1 MMNTSTK
8 YFNVANVNVTESYT
22 LTTGLQGKVFCTVN
36 SRPATAQI
44 FSNIHEDTPY
54 PPEFK
59 DTGAESETWI
69 KFNDPNTQMLFCNL
83 PRVDREK
90 VAESLIE
97 SVRNPYDKV
106 KFLSSK
112 SNQPWMKCIRNAGN
126 IKTLNNLYSDINE
139 HDDVMNNGF
148 TNVIDSIY
156 NDKCADLEDTA
167 VNNIKASL
175 NDKKDHFTP
184 DFIPELK
191 SEISNLYDPANPE
204 TSGIMKQFKE
214 DVSEIIQ
221 EHNPV
226 WQQDKLITLEEVNLA
241 FKIVMAEKEKDYG
254 KETEDIPERN

>member
-83 PRVDREK
+83 PRNDRER

-97 SVRNPYDKV
+97 SVRHPYDKAE
-106 KFLSSK
+106 FLSAK
-112 SNQPWMKCIRNAGN
+112 SNQLWMNHMRNAQN
-126 IKTLNNLYSDINE
+126 VKTLNSLYLDINGR
-139 HDDVMNNGF
+139 DDIINNGL
-148 TNVIDSIY
+148 TNVLDSIY
-156 NDKCADLEDTA
+156 DDKYADLENTA

-175 NDKKDHFTP
+175 NDKKDHFT
-184 DFIPELK
+184 PELK

-226 WQQDKLITLEEVNLA
+226 WQQDKFITLEEVNLA
-241 FKIVMAEKEKDYG
+241 FKTVMAEKEKDYG